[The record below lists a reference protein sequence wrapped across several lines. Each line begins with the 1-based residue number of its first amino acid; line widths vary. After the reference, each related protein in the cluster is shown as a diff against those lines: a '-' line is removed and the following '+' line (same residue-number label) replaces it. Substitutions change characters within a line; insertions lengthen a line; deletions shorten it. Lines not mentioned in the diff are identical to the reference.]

1 MIKLI
6 AVLAFILL
14 LIFIMAK
21 FPIVAISVT
30 AIAIVGLFLVFKN

>member
-1 MIKLI
+1 MTKLI
-6 AVLAFILL
+6 IGFAFVLL
-14 LIFIMAK
+14 LAFIMAK